1 MINKPSVVLFLAL
14 CILVNCCM
22 VSNLHA
28 DTVLEGAL
36 ALIDQENYAEAALQ
50 LEPLLQT
57 SIQELNV
64 NSEEIHHV
72 LAHCY
77 EKQEK
82 WNEAVQHYQKAV
94 APANELADYALFR
107 LAKAYHQM
115 GDYPSALIW
124 YQRLIDEYPRSF
136 HFGEANFEIA
146 KVYQQQN
153 DYEKALDSLSNLI
166 DNKGSGYVRQ
176 SLYERGLVYEALGK
190 RKQALLTYQQLT
202 NADPTDEVA
211 KNALDRIKK
220 LVKAHPNYKISR
232 TQRMNQGLVLYH
244 HSNWAG
250 ARAEFERVAAGYK
263 DSLAGRATYYVGRS
277 YYRQRRYDSAIKA
290 FNKVGSLYPES
301 GYLTRALYQTT
312 LCYRRS
318 EQPDMAQK
326 RLKAFLEQYAWSA
339 LADDAHYDL
348 GWVQQNQEQYDEAI
362 ATYRRMTQKYRSSDL
377 VSQAYW
383 RIGWIQFKKKRY
395 AECIETF
402 AALLEQYP
410 DSAFSTAAH
419 FWIAKSHERQNQW
432 EAAEKVYRENVAANH
447 WYYADRARAILK
459 NGPQGGVVSL
469 NTTESRAN
477 VAPNNS
483 VWKDIG
489 SKKTPRAAKLMQLR
503 LYEDALTEL
512 KGTIRVDRSN
522 LQDSYYNLIVCYQK
536 LKEFQKAIIYADKLA
551 SFEMLQDENEAIP
564 IELYQ
569 LRYPLYY
576 GEIIQRHSQAY
587 EIDPLFVASMIRE
600 ESRYNAD
607 IASWA
612 GALGLMQIM
621 PATGQDL
628 ARRLRI
634 RHFRTAMLLNPE
646 INIQMG
652 TWYMKH
658 LMDKFENNHALV
670 AGAYNGGPGRIQRWL
685 NEMDVSDFDEFIEDI
700 SITETRRHIKKV
712 IDSYRIY
719 KELYS
724 EHNLPAAPPKII
736 GDKG

>member
-1 MINKPSVVLFLAL
+1 MINKPSVVLLLAL
-14 CILVNCCM
+14 CILAINC
-22 VSNLHA
+22 VASNLHA

-36 ALIDQENYAEAALQ
+36 ALIDQDNYGEATLR
-50 LEPLLQT
+50 LESLLHS
-57 SIQELNV
+57 SIQE
-64 NSEEIHHV
+64 SEIIKEEIHHV
-72 LAHCY
+72 IAYCY

-82 WNEAVQHYQKAV
+82 WNEAVQHYQKAI
-94 APANELADYALFR
+94 APTNRLADYALFR
-107 LAKAYHQM
+107 LAKSYQQM
-115 GDYPSALIW
+115 DDYPNALIS
-124 YQRLIDEYPRSF
+124 YQRLIDDYPRSF
-136 HFGEANFEIA
+136 HFEEAKFEMA
-146 KVYQQQN
+146 KVYQKQN
-153 DYEKALDSLSNLI
+153 NHTKALDSLSNLI
-166 DNKGSGYVRQ
+166 ANKGSGYVRQ
-176 SLYERGLVYEALGK
+176 SLYERGLVYEAMGK
-190 RKQALLTYQQLT
+190 RAEALRTYQQLT
-202 NADPTDEVA
+202 NADPTDAVA

-220 LVKAHPNYKISR
+220 LVKAHPNFQVSR

-244 HSNWAG
+244 HGNL
-250 ARAEFERVAAGYK
+250 ARARTQFERVAAGYR
-263 DSLAGRATYYVGRS
+263 DALAGRATYYIGRS
-277 YYRQRRYDSAIKA
+277 YYRQRRYDSAIKE
-290 FNKVGSLYPES
+290 FNKIVSLYPES

-326 RLKAFLEQYAWSA
+326 RLKAFLEKYAWSA
-339 LADDAHYDL
+339 LADDASYDL
-348 GWVQQNQEQYDEAI
+348 GWVQENQEQYDIAI
-362 ATYRRMTQKYRSSDL
+362 ESYRRMTQKYRSSDL

-383 RIGWIQFKKKRY
+383 RIGWIQFKKKQY

-410 DSAFSTAAH
+410 KSAFSTAAH

-432 EAAEKVYRENVAANH
+432 EEAEKVYRDIVAANH

-459 NGPQGGVVSL
+459 NGSQQGVVSL
-469 NTTESRAN
+469 KTTESRAN
-477 VAPNNS
+477 VAPNS
-483 VWKDIG
+483 PVWKEIG
-489 SKKTPRAAKLMQLR
+489 SKKSPRVAKLMRLR
-503 LYEDALTEL
+503 LFEDALTEL
-512 KGTIRVDRSN
+512 KGTIRIDRSN

-536 LKEFQKAIIYADKLA
+536 LKEFQKAIIYAEKLA
-551 SFEMLQDENEAIP
+551 SFEVLQDENQAIP

-576 GEIIQRHSQAY
+576 REIIQRHSQAF

-600 ESRYNAD
+600 ESRYNAE

-621 PATGQDL
+621 PATGKDL
-628 ARRLRI
+628 ARRLKI
-634 RHFRTAMLLNPE
+634 RRFRTAMLLNPE
-646 INIQMG
+646 INIKMG
-652 TWYMKH
+652 AWYMKH

-670 AGAYNGGPGRIQRWL
+670 AGAYNGGPGRVQRWL

-700 SITETRRHIKKV
+700 AITETRRHIKKV

>member
-1 MINKPSVVLFLAL
+1 M
-14 CILVNCCM
+14 
-22 VSNLHA
+22 
-28 DTVLEGAL
+28 
-36 ALIDQENYAEAALQ
+36 Q
-50 LEPLLQT
+50 
-57 SIQELNV
+57 
-64 NSEEIHHV
+64 
-72 LAHCY
+72 
-77 EKQEK
+77 
-82 WNEAVQHYQKAV
+82 
-94 APANELADYALFR
+94 
-107 LAKAYHQM
+107 
-115 GDYPSALIW
+115 
-124 YQRLIDEYPRSF
+124 
-136 HFGEANFEIA
+136 
-146 KVYQQQN
+146 
-153 DYEKALDSLSNLI
+153 
-166 DNKGSGYVRQ
+166 
-176 SLYERGLVYEALGK
+176 
-190 RKQALLTYQQLT
+190 
-202 NADPTDEVA
+202 
-211 KNALDRIKK
+211 
-220 LVKAHPNYKISR
+220 AHPNFQVSR

-244 HSNWAG
+244 HGNL
-250 ARAEFERVAAGYK
+250 ARARTQFERVAAGYR
-263 DSLAGRATYYVGRS
+263 DALAGRATYYIGRS

-290 FNKVGSLYPES
+290 FDKIVSLYPES

-326 RLKAFLEQYAWSA
+326 RLKAFLEKYAWSA

-362 ATYRRMTQKYRSSDL
+362 ATYRRMTQKYRNSDL

-402 AALLEQYP
+402 SALLEQYP
-410 DSAFSTAAH
+410 KSAFSTAAH
-419 FWIAKSHERQNQW
+419 FWIAKSYERQNQW
-432 EAAEKVYRENVAANH
+432 EEAEKVYRDIVAANH

-459 NGPQGGVVSL
+459 DGHQHGVVSL

-477 VAPNNS
+477 VASNS
-483 VWKDIG
+483 PIWKEIG
-489 SKKTPRAAKLMQLR
+489 SKKTPRVAKLMRLR

-512 KGTIRVDRSN
+512 KGTIRIDRSN

-536 LKEFQKAIIYADKLA
+536 LKEFQKAIIYAEKLA
-551 SFEMLQDENEAIP
+551 SFEVLQDENEAIP

-576 GEIIQRHSQAY
+576 REIIQRHSQEF

-600 ESRYNAD
+600 ESRYNAE

-634 RHFRTAMLLNPE
+634 RRFRTAMLLNPE
-646 INIQMG
+646 INIKMG

-724 EHNLPAAPPKII
+724 EHNFPAAPPKII